1 MSAEFIYEV
10 ASDERAERIV
20 DALTDEGFR
29 VYPAP
34 SPEVRKV
41 RVHVDASDELR
52 QAVDEIVARHDTEA
66 VAIR

>member
-1 MSAEFIYEV
+1 MQTEFIYVV
-10 ASDERAERIV
+10 ASDDRAEKIV

-34 SPEVRKV
+34 SPEAGKV

-52 QAVDEIVARHDTEA
+52 DAVDDMVARYDPEA
-66 VAIR
+66 IAIA